1 MIVVPRWLLER
12 RGAEATA
19 PAPGFAEDAE
29 ARRAIELKAMEAV
42 MAAERALGNEPE
54 DVAAQKLGYDVA
66 SFDLR
71 ADRMRFI
78 EVKGRVDGADT
89 VMITRQE
96 VITSLHEPE
105 KFILAL
111 VQVGDGYVHAPRY
124 LRGALDTREPPFDQ
138 NAIQFNINQL
148 LEKAETPQ

>member
-1 MIVVPRWLLER
+1 
-12 RGAEATA
+12 
-19 PAPGFAEDAE
+19 
-29 ARRAIELKAMEAV
+29 MEAV